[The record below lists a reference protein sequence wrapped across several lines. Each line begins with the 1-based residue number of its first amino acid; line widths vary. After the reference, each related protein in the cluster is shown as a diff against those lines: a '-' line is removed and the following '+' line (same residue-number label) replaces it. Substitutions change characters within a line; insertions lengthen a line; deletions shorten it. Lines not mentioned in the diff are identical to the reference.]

1 MNKSE
6 REDLSKLF
14 AMFSDPTRLKILNC
28 LKEGEQNVSNLS
40 ILTDLTISNVSHQ
53 LKLLELQRLVKKE
66 KRGKYVYYEL
76 DDIHVLDI
84 FNIGLE
90 HIRENNKLHI

>member
-1 MNKSE
+1 MTKIE

-28 LKEGEQNVSNLS
+28 LKEGEQNVSTIS
-40 ILTDLTISNVSHQ
+40 DLTDISISNVSHQ
-53 LKLLELQRLVKKE
+53 LKLLEIQRLVKKE

-90 HIRENNKLHI
+90 HIRENKEH

>member
-1 MNKSE
+1 MTKIE

-28 LKEGEQNVSNLS
+28 LKEGEQNVSTIS
-40 ILTDLTISNVSHQ
+40 DLKDISISNVSHQ
-53 LKLLELQRLVKKE
+53 LKLLEIQRLVKKE

-90 HIRENNKLHI
+90 HIRENKEH